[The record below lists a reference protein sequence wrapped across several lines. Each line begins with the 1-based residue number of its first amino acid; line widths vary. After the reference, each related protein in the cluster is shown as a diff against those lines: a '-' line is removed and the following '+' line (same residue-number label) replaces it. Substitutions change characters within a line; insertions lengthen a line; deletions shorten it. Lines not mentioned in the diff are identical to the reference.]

1 MKWKELIKI
10 AKEKG
15 YEFKRH
21 GKEHDVYEHKITGD
35 WLIVERHGSQE
46 IRKGLQAKLLKQIG
60 C

>member
-15 YEFKRH
+15 YVFKRH
-21 GKEHDVYEHKITGD
+21 GKEHDVYENKITGD